1 MVEAPTQ
8 KTAIASFDTRYR
20 INKYRRSNC
29 ANGRVVESGLITI
42 PGTRE
47 AREYVCAKDQVGST
61 TVKAAWAGQR
71 GGGRSLLTWGN
82 ELRNSWS
89 TTWKN

>member
-1 MVEAPTQ
+1 MVESPTQ
-8 KTAIASFDTRYR
+8 KTAIASFDTRRR
-20 INKYRRSNC
+20 INKYGRSNS

-47 AREYVCAKDQVGST
+47 AWKYVCAKEQVGNA

-71 GGGRSLLTWGN
+71 R
-82 ELRNSWS
+82 
-89 TTWKN
+89 